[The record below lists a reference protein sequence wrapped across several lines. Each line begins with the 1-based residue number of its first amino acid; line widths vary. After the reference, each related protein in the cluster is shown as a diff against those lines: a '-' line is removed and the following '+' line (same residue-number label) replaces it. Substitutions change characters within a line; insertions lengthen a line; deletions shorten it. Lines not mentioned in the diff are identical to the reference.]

1 VTHWADG
8 GATSLEN
15 LMLLCRRH
23 HRLIHQRGFGV
34 TVVDGRPAFSRPD
47 GTMLPDRGPPL
58 TMVAVAV

>member
-47 GTMLPDRGPPL
+47 GAMLPDRGPPL
-58 TMVAVAV
+58 MMDAVAV